1 MGKRTFTA
9 EYKTQVVL
17 EVLREEKQL
26 GEIAAEHGIS
36 PNQLRNWKRE
46 FLENASRVFNESM
59 REKEIRAKEKEL
71 EAERAE
77 LLTTIGQLTMERDWL
92 KKNPLKCLDLTTRKS
107 LISAPSELTLSR
119 RCELL
124 EIPRTSMYNKPV
136 ERDLEREN
144 AIKNR
149 LDYWHTKMPY
159 LGVRKLRD
167 RLQNEDGIK

>member
-46 FLENASRVFNESM
+46 FVENAARVFNESK
-59 REKEIRAKEKEL
+59 REKDIRAKEKEL

-77 LLTTIGQLTMERDWL
+77 LLSTIGQLTMEL
-92 KKNPLKCLDLTTRKS
+92 AQKKSIEVFGPDYEKKFNKRPL
-107 LISAPSELTLSR
+107 
-119 RCELL
+119 
-124 EIPRTSMYNKPV
+124 
-136 ERDLEREN
+136 
-144 AIKNR
+144 
-149 LDYWHTKMPY
+149 
-159 LGVRKLRD
+159 
-167 RLQNEDGIK
+167 

>member
-92 KKNPLKCLDLTTRKS
+92 KKNLLKCLDLTTRIK
-107 LISAPSELTLSR
+107 IHPLSGWYFLCGQSPFHTSPCFHYQQGCAVLLYCFR
-119 RCELL
+119 WTRERC
-124 EIPRTSMYNKPV
+124 MC
-136 ERDLEREN
+136 
-144 AIKNR
+144 
-149 LDYWHTKMPY
+149 
-159 LGVRKLRD
+159 
-167 RLQNEDGIK
+167 